1 MCRQHCWPPAGGL
14 LEQTMFN
21 QTAAFPIIPA
31 GPKSGNLPWLST
43 QSITELNKF
52 THSPTMMQIREGRA
66 RSWNFST
73 QLVVHLLNQ
82 VTYVED
88 FSVAADSLSVFAKKK
103 ISLMFRRFLQIHM
116 TRSSR
121 PGKSWIFQ
129 PR

>member
-1 MCRQHCWPPAGGL
+1 
-14 LEQTMFN
+14 MFN

-88 FSVAADSLSVFAKKK
+88 FSVAADSLSVFAKKENVTDVSE
-103 ISLMFRRFLQIHM
+103 ISANSHDTLQQI
-116 TRSSR
+116 RQELDF
-121 PGKSWIFQ
+121 PAQIG
-129 PR
+129 